1 MAQMTHSYQFSIA
14 KSCSSTQFER
24 RCRPQWVKK
33 CIESLIWDMRAN
45 RDKFS
50 KSKKVA
56 GFAHRKNVPNET
68 FFEQFSNTVFF
79 RYQTI
84 ADSIKTGKSAIATQV
99 LRHYDAVPR
108 VRSCWRDAYTPTHF
122 LLTIDMTP
130 TFCSIIHSQ
139 TQKQRFF

>member
-24 RCRPQWVKK
+24 RCRPQWLKICVK
-33 CIESLIWDMRAN
+33 SLIWDMRA
-45 RDKFS
+45 K
-50 KSKKVA
+50 
-56 GFAHRKNVPNET
+56 RKE
-68 FFEQFSNTVFF
+68 FSNLRKLLALLTQKCTKWDIFEWFSNNVFF

-99 LRHYDAVPR
+99 LRHYDEVPR